1 MEKRDYPQE
10 FSPTLKGFLWV
21 MLIYS
26 LVVVGHNVMVGIE
39 HPYVGIEMLCIL
51 LQVTLNIA
59 DIIGLVLIM
68 RKRNIGVWIV
78 VATGFFSILLSL
90 AYPLFMETSMK
101 YLSLGLKLVLLLLLN
116 LKRTNLSAYQVLG
129 LSKIEGHFIDE
140 WKEGR
145 QRYY

>member
-1 MEKRDYPQE
+1 
-10 FSPTLKGFLWV
+10 

-26 LVVVGHNVMVGIE
+26 LVVMGHNVMVGIE

-59 DIIGLVLIM
+59 DIIALILIM
-68 RKRNIGVWIV
+68 RKKSVGVWIL

-101 YLSLGLKLVLLLLLN
+101 YLNLGLKVALLLLLYT
-116 LKRTNLSAYQVLG
+116 KRNDLTGYQVVG
-129 LSKIEGHFIDE
+129 LAKIDGHFIDE
-140 WKEGR
+140 WKTGR
-145 QRYY
+145 QRYF